1 MARSTADIVMLA
13 VLGSVPAEV
22 EPDVLAAVVRIH
34 FVIEVVLVQFVESL
48 FALVTKLQLVLAE
61 VVRLVKEAAVVIRVV
76 HLRLEGSSAN

>member
-34 FVIEVVLVQFVESL
+34 FVIEIVLVQVVESL

>member
-22 EPDVLAAVVRIH
+22 EPDVLSAVVRIH
-34 FVIEVVLVQFVESL
+34 FVIEIVLVQFVESL
-48 FALVTKLQLVLAE
+48 FALVTKLQLILTE
-61 VVRLVKEAAVVIRVV
+61 VVRLVKEAAIVTRVV

>member
-13 VLGSVPAEV
+13 VLGPVPAEV
-22 EPDVLAAVVRIH
+22 EPDVLAAVVRVH
-34 FVIEVVLVQFVESL
+34 FVIEIVLVQVVESL
-48 FALVTKLQLVLAE
+48 FALVTKLQLILTE

>member
-34 FVIEVVLVQFVESL
+34 FVIEIVLVQFVESL
-48 FALVTKLQLVLAE
+48 FTLVTKLQLVLAK

>member
-1 MARSTADIVMLA
+1 MARSTADIVMLT

-22 EPDVLAAVVRIH
+22 EPDVLAAVVRVH
-34 FVIEVVLVQFVESL
+34 FVIEIVLVQVVESL
-48 FALVTKLQLVLAE
+48 FALVTKLQLILTE

>member
-22 EPDVLAAVVRIH
+22 EPDVLAAVVRVH
-34 FVIEVVLVQFVESL
+34 FVIEIVLVQVVESL
-48 FALVTKLQLVLAE
+48 FALVTKLQLILTE